1 MKEKGNTLQMNMTT
15 GSIAKKSLLFAFP
28 VLLSGWLQ
36 LLYSAA
42 DLITC
47 GNFGSK
53 NSVGAISATTSLI
66 SLIVS
71 LFLGFSVGA
80 NVLIAQAY
88 GEKDKEKAER
98 IIGATY
104 LIGILSSILLLV
116 IGVTCSKYFLL
127 AMGTPSDI
135 IDLSNVYMTIYFIG
149 IPFIIVYNFG
159 AALLRGMGD
168 TLRPFL
174 YLFFSGLI
182 NVGLNFLFVITFKLD
197 VAGVALTTLISQG
210 ISAFLVTYTLLRSK
224 NSFASLHWK
233 KIRFYKVEMLNIL
246 RIGLPAGI
254 QSALFSLSNVV
265 LQSSINSFGSAAVS
279 GTGAESSIE
288 SFLSTGVD
296 AFAQT
301 AVAFVGANYGA
312 KDKKR
317 ILTSTFYTSLY
328 GFLFS
333 LSGGLFVYF
342 LGEPLLRIY
351 ISDPEAISYGLEK
364 IKIIGATYTIYGLLC
379 TVSSAVRGL
388 GYSITPM
395 IISLVG
401 ICVLRILYI
410 YTLFPLDRFHTIFG
424 LYLSYPLSWGITLI
438 AHIISMIILFRKT
451 FKKIDNK
458 EITTSS
464 KQQEAVKKA

>member
-1 MKEKGNTLQMNMTT
+1 MNMTT

-149 IPFIIVYNFG
+149 IPFIIIYNFG

-210 ISAFLVTYTLLRSK
+210 ISAFLVTFTLVRSK
-224 NSFASLHWK
+224 NSFASLQWK
-233 KIRFYKVEMLNIL
+233 KIRFYKVEMIHIL

-312 KDKKR
+312 KNKKR

-333 LSGGLFVYF
+333 LLGGLFVYF

-379 TVSSAVRGL
+379 TISSAVRGL

-410 YTLFPLDRFHTIFG
+410 YTLFPLDPFHTIFG
-424 LYLSYPLSWGITLI
+424 LYLSYPLSWEITLI
-438 AHIISMIILFRKT
+438 AHFISMIILFRKT
-451 FKKIDNK
+451 FKKMENK
-458 EITTSS
+458 EVTTSS

>member
-1 MKEKGNTLQMNMTT
+1 MNMTT

-149 IPFIIVYNFG
+149 IPFIIIYNFG

-233 KIRFYKVEMLNIL
+233 KIRFYKVEMINIL

-342 LGEPLLRIY
+342 FGEPLLRIY

-379 TVSSAVRGL
+379 TISSAVRGL

-410 YTLFPLDRFHTIFG
+410 YTLFPLDQFHTIFG
-424 LYLSYPLSWGITLI
+424 LYLSYPLSWGITWI
-438 AHIISMIILFRKT
+438 AHIISMIILFRNT
-451 FKKIDNK
+451 FKKMDKK
-458 EITTSS
+458 EVTTSA

>member
-1 MKEKGNTLQMNMTT
+1 MNMTT

-149 IPFIIVYNFG
+149 IPFIIIYNYMHRNSL
-159 AALLRGMGD
+159 AEVIHD
-168 TLRPFL
+168 NSCKDFL
-174 YLFFSGLI
+174 
-182 NVGLNFLFVITFKLD
+182 
-197 VAGVALTTLISQG
+197 
-210 ISAFLVTYTLLRSK
+210 
-224 NSFASLHWK
+224 
-233 KIRFYKVEMLNIL
+233 
-246 RIGLPAGI
+246 
-254 QSALFSLSNVV
+254 
-265 LQSSINSFGSAAVS
+265 
-279 GTGAESSIE
+279 
-288 SFLSTGVD
+288 
-296 AFAQT
+296 
-301 AVAFVGANYGA
+301 
-312 KDKKR
+312 
-317 ILTSTFYTSLY
+317 
-328 GFLFS
+328 
-333 LSGGLFVYF
+333 
-342 LGEPLLRIY
+342 
-351 ISDPEAISYGLEK
+351 
-364 IKIIGATYTIYGLLC
+364 
-379 TVSSAVRGL
+379 
-388 GYSITPM
+388 
-395 IISLVG
+395 
-401 ICVLRILYI
+401 
-410 YTLFPLDRFHTIFG
+410 
-424 LYLSYPLSWGITLI
+424 
-438 AHIISMIILFRKT
+438 
-451 FKKIDNK
+451 
-458 EITTSS
+458 
-464 KQQEAVKKA
+464 

>member
-1 MKEKGNTLQMNMTT
+1 MDMTT
-15 GSIAKKSLLFAFP
+15 GSIARKTLLFALP

-71 LFLGFSVGA
+71 LFIGFSVGA

-104 LIGILSSILLLV
+104 VLAIISGIILLIV
-116 IGVTCSKYFLL
+116 GVTCSKYFLL
-127 AMGTPSDI
+127 AMGTPEDI
-135 IDLSNVYMTIYFIG
+135 IDLSNIYMTIYFIG
-149 IPFIIVYNFG
+149 MPFIIIYDFG

-168 TLRPFL
+168 TIRPFL
-174 YLFFSGLI
+174 YLFISGLI
-182 NVGLNFLFVITFKLD
+182 NVGLNFLFVITFQLD
-197 VAGVALTTLISQG
+197 VAGVALTTTICQG
-210 ISAFLVTYTLLRSK
+210 ISAFLVTFTLIRSK
-224 NSFASLHWK
+224 NSFASLRFK
-233 KIRFYKVEMLNIL
+233 QIRFHKKEIFSII

-254 QSALFSLSNVV
+254 QSGLFSLSNVV
-265 LQSSINSFGSAAVS
+265 LQSSINSFGTDAVS

-296 AFAQT
+296 SFAQA

-312 KDKKR
+312 KNKKR
-317 ILTSTFYTSLY
+317 IISSTFFSSLY
-328 GFLFS
+328 GFLFA
-333 LSGGLFVYF
+333 LLGGIFVYF

-351 ISDPEAISYGLEK
+351 ISNPDAISYGLEK
-364 IKIIGATYTIYGLLC
+364 LQLIGMTYTIYSLVC
-379 TVSSAVRGL
+379 TISSAIRGL

-395 IISLVG
+395 IVSLLG
-401 ICVLRILYI
+401 ICVLRIIYI
-410 YTLFPLDRFHTIFG
+410 YTLFPLDQFHTIFG
-424 LYLSYPLSWGITLI
+424 LYISYPLSWAFTLV

-451 FKKIDNK
+451 FQKIDA
-458 EITTSS
+458 TTTVAT
-464 KQQEAVKKA
+464 K